1 MAESLRITANASKQ
15 DIYEEILP
23 QISAL
28 IEGAAL
34 LPMRAR
40 AAKSVARPDAA
51 KLLAD
56 LVERTVK
63 RIKE

>member
-1 MAESLRITANASKQ
+1 
-15 DIYEEILP
+15 
-23 QISAL
+23 
-28 IEGAAL
+28 
-34 LPMRAR
+34 MRAR

-63 RIKE
+63 TVREPA